1 MFTLVQALTL
11 GAPLKAHGARD
22 VESTRGRKWVQYGVD
37 SERGITTG
45 RHVTNGARDDK
56 SLIFKVA
63 ANSMSLSGS
72 SFGVRID
79 FPRARESGRSKAS
92 KRWPP

>member
-1 MFTLVQALTL
+1 MLSPLAVENGSNMELTQN
-11 GAPLKAHGARD
+11 GASLRVA
-22 VESTRGRKWVQYGVD
+22 
-37 SERGITTG
+37 
-45 RHVTNGARDDK
+45 HVTNGARDDN